1 MIDFTL
7 VLQTESIMLRPMLHE
22 DIDSFRELT
31 RDESMWTYFTSNL
44 SLEDELEKWIHLAV
58 KQMIEKSRLAF
69 SIIDRSLNRIVGS
82 TSFGNISSRDKRVE
96 IGWTWLGKDY
106 QGKGINDQAK
116 ALMLKHCFETLDI
129 ERVEFKTDVLNAPA
143 RKSLTRIGMVEEGML
158 RSHTL
163 MTHGRRRDTIFY
175 SLLRSEWGAVK
186 IRNAWK

>member
-1 MIDFTL
+1 MIDFKL
-7 VLQTESIMLRPMLHE
+7 GLQTERIMLRPMSLK
-22 DIDSFRELT
+22 DMGSFRELR

-58 KQMIEKSRLAF
+58 KQIDEKSRLAF
-69 SIIDRSLNRIVGS
+69 SIIDRSLKKIVGS

-96 IGWTWLGKDY
+96 IGWTWLGKEY

-116 ALMLKHCFETLDI
+116 ALMLKHCFETLDF
-129 ERVEFKTDVLNAPA
+129 ERVELKTDVLNTPA
-143 RKSLTRIGMVEEGML
+143 RKSLTRIGMVEEGIL

-163 MTHGRRRDTIFY
+163 MTYGRRRDTIFY
-175 SLLRSEWGAVK
+175 SLLRTEWDATK